1 MTKEQMSQELS
12 SFVAIINGHTE
23 TMNKI
28 KEGLQLAMRADAN
41 PSLLDD
47 VKEVL
52 RHLTEDQ
59 MIDELLDAV
68 EDKNPGQ
75 FRTALTALVL
85 NSFEYDEDD
94 DE

>member
-1 MTKEQMSQELS
+1 MMNLPFLRKRKGARAQES
-12 SFVAIINGHTE
+12 STDKLVGASSDE
-23 TMNKI
+23 
-28 KEGLQLAMRADAN
+28 
-41 PSLLDD
+41 LL
-47 VKEVL
+47 
-52 RHLTEDQ
+52 EDQ

>member
-52 RHLTEDQ
+52 RHLTEVRDSMGKVKTTVKARIQ
-59 MIDELLDAV
+59 ERI
-68 EDKNPGQ
+68 KG
-75 FRTALTALVL
+75 
-85 NSFEYDEDD
+85 
-94 DE
+94 